1 MSKQKNI
8 VFWEQFVFHSGK
20 KITVTANF
28 LVLMLKCLKF
38 NCFMLQ
44 DQTIKSLVLPKYPHS
59 DPSSR

>member
-1 MSKQKNI
+1 M
-8 VFWEQFVFHSGK
+8 FHSGE

-44 DQTIKSLVLPKYPHS
+44 DQNIKSLFFTDVPPFRS
-59 DPSSR
+59 

>member
-1 MSKQKNI
+1 M
-8 VFWEQFVFHSGK
+8 FHSGK

-44 DQTIKSLVLPKYPHS
+44 DHNIKSLVLPKYPHS
-59 DPSSR
+59 DPSSS